1 MAEALQGATIRITI
15 LVAEGEEGDIRDTK
29 TLGVAT
35 LAMIGTER
43 GALIKWK
50 AVAVVIHLT
59 RK

>member
-50 AVAVVIHLT
+50 AVIHLT